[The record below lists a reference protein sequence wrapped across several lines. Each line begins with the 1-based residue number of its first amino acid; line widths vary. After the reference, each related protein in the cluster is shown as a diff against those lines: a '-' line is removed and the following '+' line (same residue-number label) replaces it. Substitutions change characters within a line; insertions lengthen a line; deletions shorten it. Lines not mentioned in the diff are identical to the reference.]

1 MEPFPADVGFGVR
14 VGKNSVHRQKML
26 IRYAPSWVAVAP
38 PYTVTED
45 EIDEMVARLRRSIVD
60 VLGELKD

>member
-1 MEPFPADVGFGVR
+1 
-14 VGKNSVHRQKML
+14 
-26 IRYAPSWVAVAP
+26 VAP